1 MAPRSIKAALADVLD
16 DLTGENFKKFCH
28 HLMDLRG
35 PGPRVRRKAVEG
47 KSCLEVA
54 DVMVSTFTEA
64 KVVGVAEEILRD
76 IGCNL
81 EADDLVNETGGPSP
95 KPGGDIAEP
104 HVGAAG
110 KKTES
115 QKAEGRDSGKHF
127 VDRHR
132 IELTNR
138 VSNIGPILD
147 ELLDKDVIQ
156 QETYDQIRALPTSQD
171 KIRELYCGPLKASEV
186 CKDAFYKSLQD
197 KEKYL
202 IDDLKDK

>member
-95 KPGGDIAEP
+95 KPGGD
-104 HVGAAG
+104 
-110 KKTES
+110 S
-115 QKAEGRDSGKHF
+115 KHF